1 MAKLEQTPRD
11 RIKRL
16 EWLVHESSR
25 RQGASR
31 TMQEYFLH
39 QNQCLKYM
47 GELESLK
54 RPSFLARIKDYIRS
68 YLNNEKR

>member
-1 MAKLEQTPRD
+1 MAKLEQTPQD

-16 EWLVHESSR
+16 EWLVSESSR

-47 GELESLK
+47 SELESLR
-54 RPSFLARIKDYIRS
+54 RPSVLTRIKNYVIS
-68 YLNNEKR
+68 YLNNDQR